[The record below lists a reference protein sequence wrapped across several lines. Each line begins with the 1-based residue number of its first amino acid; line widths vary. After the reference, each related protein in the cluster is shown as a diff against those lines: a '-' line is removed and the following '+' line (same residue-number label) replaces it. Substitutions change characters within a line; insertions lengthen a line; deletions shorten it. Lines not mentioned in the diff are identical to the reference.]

1 MKRLFALSGFAL
13 ALLAVG
19 PSPHAQSLPPPLP
32 TLNAQ
37 QSSAVK
43 QRLDLYRRETEG
55 RVTRGE
61 ISADEA
67 DRLLKWREWQIAR
80 QVVGASASPPAATA
94 YDSPPPDYHEQR
106 PPDYYEQRP
115 PDYVVVEPPPYY
127 GPYYRYAAPYSG
139 PRPYYWG
146 PAICAGGFGR
156 HFGGRLCF

>member
-1 MKRLFALSGFAL
+1 MKRLFALSGFTL
-13 ALLAVG
+13 ALLVVG
-19 PSPHAQSLPPPLP
+19 PAAYAQSVPPPLP

-43 QRLDLYRRETEG
+43 RRLDLYRRETEG

-80 QVVGASASPPAATA
+80 QVVGASATPPATA
-94 YDSPPPDYHEQR
+94 YDSP

-115 PDYVVVEPPPYY
+115 PDYVVEAPPYY
-127 GPYYRYAAPYSG
+127 GPYYRYAAPYWG

>member
-1 MKRLFALSGFAL
+1 MRKRLVALSGITL

-19 PSPHAQSLPPPLP
+19 PSARAQSSPPPLP
-32 TLNAQ
+32 ALTAQ
-37 QSSAVK
+37 QSSAVE

-61 ISADEA
+61 IAADEA

-80 QVVGASASPPAATA
+80 QVVAGASAAPPATA
-94 YDSPPPDYHEQR
+94 YDSP

-127 GPYYRYAAPYSG
+127 GPYYRYATPYWG